1 MNDVHLH
8 LAVGVAVVGI
18 VDSFAK
24 DFVVERVIQGK
35 GEYLVEDL

>member
-1 MNDVHLH
+1 MNDVHLQ
-8 LAVGVAVVGI
+8 LAVGVAVIRI

-24 DFVVERVIQGK
+24 DFVIEGVIEGK